1 MKISNNYNM
10 PNFKGYK
17 NLITFDQESKGNRLA
32 LFAVQLDNN
41 GTKDLENYKQ
51 LTKFDKCFDS
61 KMDDTLLCI
70 YSENPN
76 HRAMYLNNDILL
88 SGNELKEASKK
99 LSKKQFPQ
107 IESGYLKAY
116 TQLASLTK
124 RIMTDNNSTIKDEG
138 MQKVMQNAQ
147 KILTSFCDGNSS
159 IAFQILRNAFYN
171 VCPQKS
177 TSIINSGISK
187 LLKNYF

>member
-1 MKISNNYNM
+1 M

-17 NLITFDQESKGNRLA
+17 NLITFDQESKDNRLA

>member
-51 LTKFDKCFDS
+51 LAKFDKCFDS

-76 HRAMYLNNDILL
+76 HRVLYLNNDILL
-88 SGNELKEASKK
+88 SGNELKEVSKGYK
-99 LSKKQFPQ
+99 VNIHDRISQKGKKS
-107 IESGYLKAY
+107 IYTYTHTYTYL
-116 TQLASLTK
+116 
-124 RIMTDNNSTIKDEG
+124 
-138 MQKVMQNAQ
+138 
-147 KILTSFCDGNSS
+147 
-159 IAFQILRNAFYN
+159 
-171 VCPQKS
+171 
-177 TSIINSGISK
+177 
-187 LLKNYF
+187 

>member
-17 NLITFDQESKGNRLA
+17 NLISFDQESKGSRLA

-41 GTKDLENYKQ
+41 GTKDLDNYKQ
-51 LTKFDKCFDS
+51 LARFDKCFDS
-61 KMDDTLLCI
+61 KMDDTLLCV
-70 YSENPN
+70 YSEAPN

-88 SGNELKEASKK
+88 SGMELKEVSQRF
-99 LSKKQFPQ
+99 SPNMFSQ
-107 IESGYLKAY
+107 IESGYMKAY

-124 RIMTDNNSTIKDEG
+124 RIMADKNAALKDEG
-138 MQKVMQNAQ
+138 MQKVMQNAR
-147 KILTSFCDGNSS
+147 KILTSFCDGNPSY
-159 IAFQILRNAFYN
+159 AFQILQNAFYN
-171 VCPQKS
+171 INPQKS
-177 TSIINSGISK
+177 ASIINAGISK